1 MNKSEIVGR
10 VAGRM
15 GLSKPAAEG
24 AVDTVLSAIGEAL
37 AKGED
42 VRIAGFGTFA
52 TRTRR
57 ARRGRNPR
65 TGESVSIP
73 ASKTPSFKAGKALKE
88 TVNRGWESTSG
99 ERGDGERPRR
109 ERMVVQSVA
118 RDAVRARG
126 SRQRGPGEAGVR
138 LDLSDWPGG
147 VAPVWAMLDPESAQ
161 ALRDEPSEENRALRL
176 ASDLT
181 EEEFGQSAF
190 VRNALVLLEGMAV
203 VRWLWLTD
211 KGNFQRATVAAMRAS
226 MFWPG
231 MEATEQFRA
240 DKALREEDVGE
251 LHLLHRLAHMAG
263 LVEGDAAMLRL
274 TSLGRDMLEA
284 GRRSGLQA
292 LLFRHAFWHMDLSRF
307 VSGLPR
313 GLPGRWPQGD
323 DVGQLLWCLSAVG
336 LPKIGP
342 FGPFIGAGVGVVR
355 TRIGQTRMTFPRT
368 TTIVPGASRVDLA
381 WMLTAG
387 VAVAL
392 GERATLDLAWRYSD
406 LGEVRTGRGEGRV
419 VWRDGSREPRPLDLA
434 ATRANLAS
442 HGLLLS
448 VRYAF

>member
-1 MNKSEIVGR
+1 MV
-10 VAGRM
+10 
-15 GLSKPAAEG
+15 
-24 AVDTVLSAIGEAL
+24 
-37 AKGED
+37 
-42 VRIAGFGTFA
+42 
-52 TRTRR
+52 
-57 ARRGRNPR
+57 RGRAGSEWLCR
-65 TGESVSIP
+65 
-73 ASKTPSFKAGKALKE
+73 AS
-88 TVNRGWESTSG
+88 
-99 ERGDGERPRR
+99 RR
-109 ERMVVQSVA
+109 
-118 RDAVRARG
+118 
-126 SRQRGPGEAGVR
+126 RGPGEAGVR

-161 ALRDEPSEENRALRL
+161 ALRDEPSEGNRALRL

-203 VRWLWLTD
+203 ARWLWLTD

-292 LLFRHAFWHMDLSRF
+292 LLFRHAFWHMDMSRF

-323 DVGQLLWCLSAVG
+323 DIGQLLWCLSAVG
-336 LPKIGP
+336 SDWHSADTLAALCAVPDDTLPTAHWNP
-342 FGPFIGAGVGVVR
+342 A
-355 TRIGQTRMTFPRT
+355 
-368 TTIVPGASRVDLA
+368 A
-381 WMLTAG
+381 WMFAG
-387 VAVAL
+387 RIL
-392 GERATLDLAWRYSD
+392 GPLRWFGLVEW
-406 LGEVRTGRGEGRV
+406 
-419 VWRDGSREPRPLDLA
+419 REPQEIFEARCWRKTALFDRFVSFDVRLTDARPA
-434 ATRANLAS
+434 G
-442 HGLLLS
+442 H
-448 VRYAF
+448 

>member
-10 VAGRM
+10 VADRM

-24 AVDTVLSAIGEAL
+24 AVGTVFAAIGEAL

-57 ARRGRNPR
+57 ARTGRNPR

-99 ERGDGERPRR
+99 EREDGERPRR

-126 SRQRGPGEAGVR
+126 ARQRGPGEAGVR
-138 LDLSDWPGG
+138 LVLSDWPGG

-161 ALRDEPSEENRALRL
+161 ALRDEPSEGNRALRL

-203 VRWLWLTD
+203 AQWLWLTD

-231 MEATEQFRA
+231 MEAAEQFRA

-323 DVGQLLWCLSAVG
+323 DIGQLLWCLSAVG
-336 LPKIGP
+336 SDWQSADTLAALCAVPDDTLPTAHWNP
-342 FGPFIGAGVGVVR
+342 V
-355 TRIGQTRMTFPRT
+355 
-368 TTIVPGASRVDLA
+368 A
-381 WMLTAG
+381 WMFAG
-387 VAVAL
+387 RIL
-392 GERATLDLAWRYSD
+392 GPLRWFGLVEW
-406 LGEVRTGRGEGRV
+406 
-419 VWRDGSREPRPLDLA
+419 REPQEIFEARCWRKTALFDRFVSFDVRLTDARPA
-434 ATRANLAS
+434 G
-442 HGLLLS
+442 H
-448 VRYAF
+448 